1 MDTGERA
8 EMVDILPELLDR
20 HLMTAHG
27 WSLRDLAEVDNAQL
41 RAAHAISHERGG
53 VPLLSGA
60 ETLELIVCR
69 MPA

>member
-1 MDTGERA
+1 MQWRNADMDTGERA

-53 VPLLSGA
+53 VPSP
-60 ETLELIVCR
+60 IR
-69 MPA
+69 S

>member
-27 WSLRDLAEVDNAQL
+27 WSLRIWPRLITHSFGPRTRSAT
-41 RAAHAISHERGG
+41 SGGG

>member
-41 RAAHAISHERGG
+41 RPRTRSATSGGG
-53 VPLLSGA
+53 VPSP
-60 ETLELIVCR
+60 IR
-69 MPA
+69 S